1 MFFAVHDIEVYAKSK
16 STWQPRLVGFTCAWV
31 FCLAFG
37 AEESN
42 STIDV
47 TKLVTKRQLLAPQA
61 VQSFYETRGFVLAW
75 SREGEPL
82 ARAKRFLQEI
92 DQLRF
97 DGLLPEDYHSDAIE
111 EILEHSPGDQNESLI
126 AGVLHHSTSPLVELD
141 ILLSDAYFASANH
154 LTLGKL
160 NQKTLQPRAPIEGA
174 QLDLGEALDSALQ
187 TNDSTALLTR
197 FRPEAPAYRG
207 LRELAQAYERVLRA
221 GGWPLVTVG
230 STLQFGDDG
239 NRVKELTRRLN
250 MEGYGRWPA
259 GQDVYDESVERAVK
273 HYQSDRGLAADGRV
287 GPDTRRELNVAVT
300 WRLGELAPNLERW
313 RWLPHHLGARYI
325 VVNTAGYTLDL
336 VEHGETISRHRV
348 VVGLPYR
355 PTPEFSDQ
363 VRYLVFNPS
372 WYIPPLI
379 AIKDLLPRFQADPTI
394 FVQRGIRVFTRSNDD

>member
-1 MFFAVHDIEVYAKSK
+1 MRSCFAVHDIEVYAKST
-16 STWQPRLVGFTCAWV
+16 STWQPKRLVGFTCAWV

-37 AEESN
+37 AAESQG
-42 STIDV
+42 TIDV

-174 QLDLGEALDSALQ
+174 QLDLGEALDFALQ

-197 FRPEAPAYRG
+197 FRPDAPAYRE
-207 LRELAQAYERVLRA
+207 LRELAQAYEQVLLA
-221 GGWPLVTVG
+221 GGWPLIKVEP
-230 STLQFGDDG
+230 TLQFGDDG
-239 NRVKELTRRLN
+239 DRVDELTRRLS

-273 HYQSDRGLAADGRV
+273 HYQSDRGLTADGRV
-287 GPDTRRELNVAVT
+287 GPDTRRELNVAVA
-300 WRLGELAPNLERW
+300 WRLGVTGAEFRAMALVAPSSW
-313 RWLPHHLGARYI
+313 RALHRR
-325 VVNTAGYTLDL
+325 
-336 VEHGETISRHRV
+336 EHRRLC
-348 VVGLPYR
+348 VGSCR
-355 PTPEFSDQ
+355 AW
-363 VRYLVFNPS
+363 RNN
-372 WYIPPLI
+372 
-379 AIKDLLPRFQADPTI
+379 FQAS
-394 FVQRGIRVFTRSNDD
+394 RRRRVALPADARIQ